1 MIERTYRCQPHRRK
15 QEQRDVVDRQTDR
28 SRWGRQ
34 APNRRAAPA
43 APKSMKAMK
52 AAVKSKVAAFAGAK
66 RLVKMPKA
74 PDIIN
79 TEELRM

>member
-1 MIERTYRCQPHRRK
+1 MLLT
-15 QEQRDVVDRQTDR
+15 DRQTDHDGADR
-28 SRWGRQ
+28 HPIGGQ
-34 APNRRAAPA
+34 HPQHQKIFGAAPA